1 MNQILF
7 YIIFGILGV
16 IAIALYVKGVIL
28 LLPADKGLQV
38 KVSRFKSKA
47 TTGKTVSFG
56 RKKMPLYLYNTVRY
70 SILGIWAFLIFL
82 LKILTGLPSFKY
94 QFLLIL
100 ILFIFSIPE
109 ENIGKI
115 KLPYY
120 YINEYF
126 KKATAEKYNR
136 EIFWTI
142 SLLINLFT
150 IKGNEILSSN
160 YIFENIIKTVNYT
173 KPIYIKMLSMW
184 NMNLKE
190 EATEYFA
197 REIGTKEARD
207 LSRIFLKLDSL
218 SPKNFKNQLINYQN
232 SIKSERATIRE
243 NINERNGNMIYIFAV
258 ISVIVVLFNFLL
270 LILSDVFLTYKLP
283 V

>member
-1 MNQILF
+1 MYQTLF

-16 IAIALYVKGVIL
+16 TAIALYVRGTIL
-28 LLPADKGLQV
+28 LLPADRSMQV
-38 KVSRFKSKA
+38 RVSRFRSKVN
-47 TTGKTVSFG
+47 TGKIVSFG
-56 RKKMPLYLYNTVRY
+56 RLKVPLYLYNTIRY
-70 SILGIWAFLIFL
+70 SVLGIWTFLIFL
-82 LKILTGLPSFKY
+82 LKILKGLPSFKY

-100 ILFIFSIPE
+100 ILFVVSIPE
-109 ENIGKI
+109 ESIGKI

-150 IKGNEILSSN
+150 IKGDEILSSN
-160 YIFENIIKTVNYT
+160 YIFDNIIKTVNYT

-243 NINERNGNMIYIFAV
+243 NINERNGNIIYIFAV
-258 ISVIVVLFNFLL
+258 ISVIAVLFNFLL